1 MQKLIHTI
9 GIFFRKIFKQTQSP
23 ARSALDAILP
33 RECLGCGEAG
43 ALLCRQCM
51 ERIDR
56 PGLPKS
62 GVVFAAAA
70 YGDEFAKKAIWTL
83 KYKKAKLLA
92 EPLAE
97 LMYQRFFLGHQCP
110 LGGQSSKKSEWIIVP
125 VPLSKKRLR
134 ERGFNQS
141 ELIADRLA
149 EKIRSREK
157 ISIQT
162 AANILQK
169 IKDTPPQA
177 RMKNKEERL
186 GNLENAFAVKNHRLM
201 ADKKIVILD
210 DVTTTGATLKE
221 AKKTLREAGA
231 KKIVCMVVAR
241 G

>member
-1 MQKLIHTI
+1 MQKLIHTT
-9 GIFFRKIFKQTQSP
+9 GIFFRKIFNRTGSS

-33 RECLGCGEAG
+33 RECLGCGKMGE
-43 ALLCRQCM
+43 LLCPQCL

-62 GVVFAAAA
+62 GSVFAAAA

-97 LMYQRFFLGHQCP
+97 LMYKRFFLGHQHP
-110 LGGQSSKKSEWIIVP
+110 LNTQSSKKTEWLIVP
-125 VPLSKKRLR
+125 IPLSKKRLR

-149 EKIRSREK
+149 EKIRKREK
-157 ISIQT
+157 IPIET
-162 AANILQK
+162 AVNILQK

-177 RMKNKEERL
+177 RMNNKEERL
-186 GNLENAFAVKNHRLM
+186 ANLQNAFAAKNRHLM
-201 ADKKIVILD
+201 AGKNIIILD

-221 AKKTLREAGA
+221 AKRTLREAGA
-231 KKIVCMVVAR
+231 KKTVCMVVAR